1 MKKCFEYINRYEI
14 VIDILQKRILHN
26 NSCVEY
32 ALEASHANE
41 QEINY
46 VNAFVEYSFNE
57 LIDPI
62 IKSIEDLKT
71 YLNTSDDSDEVKKHE
86 VMIYFKKEAEN
97 LKHSLQYYKFIIDRR
112 FRPER
117 LLEYNEDYSDEEF
130 SKRQQWA
137 SKKKPIKLTHPIET
151 SPLYA
156 NINCKT
162 REYAMITYLNKH
174 GELLMTAAGIA
185 YRMSYN

>member
-71 YLNTSDDSDEVKKHE
+71 YLNISDDSDEVKKHE

-97 LKHSLQYYKFIIDRR
+97 LKYSFQYYNFMIDRR
-112 FRPER
+112 FHQEK
-117 LLEYNEDYSDEEF
+117 LLEYSDDYSDEEF
-130 SKRQQWA
+130 SRRQQWT
-137 SKKKPIKLTHPIET
+137 SQKKPIKLTHPIET
-151 SPLYA
+151 SSLHG

-174 GELLMTAAGIA
+174 GELLSTAAGIA
-185 YRMSYN
+185 FSLSYN